1 MSNYA
6 TLIAAIQSVITEN
19 GNNEIT
25 GTILQQTLLS
35 MINSLGIGYQ
45 FVGIATPDTIP
56 GTPDQRVFF
65 IASSGT
71 YPNFGPAV
79 IPDGK
84 LAVFYYDTSWH
95 NATCDVTAVFQTG
108 QSVTQIA
115 IDNTHLAN
123 PKDGALPT
131 ANDVLQLKAKLDGV
145 TAEDIKVTPIEDWHP
160 EGSSS
165 GYYNNGSWT
174 NNSNFKNTRIDVSGY
189 ESIRFL
195 GYNHHFN
202 SFTPQYVFFDD
213 NNNPIGG
220 YHEYYDSTIE
230 DGKDIE
236 LNLLVPDGAKYLVC
250 LYKAYY
256 ASGGT
261 TYISESKFYA
271 YLQKGDTVVGLID
284 KSKVQVVDN
293 LDTDDATKA
302 LSAKQGKILSEEIFG
317 EITYDYDVD
326 VNIQYRLDF
335 TFRPVTTELN
345 SYAVTG
351 RANGVYY
358 VNSEW
363 YTDFVEGNRLYV
375 KAGTNAPTYLMF
387 LKQNLGKISA
397 GSNKTLQWLVDGD
410 YLCSNHYNSVSNTWT
425 SAIVIPAGEESYIDI
440 PQDCHRI
447 IIGLNTTY
455 VELEPCQFIKIGI
468 AKREGGIADEI
479 QELDERTTQNSN
491 EIEELYDSIY
501 GEETLIENEV
511 NFDSV
516 SVKTGQLL
524 SSSIAGSSSGVNG
537 RIWVVPVNTGDT
549 LEITAQSDKAVYLCI
564 LNDNPTIPPNGIPA
578 EDIPIATNCEGYI
591 TSGAGNYR
599 MVIGAGSSATI
610 NIANNSDAKYVYV
623 QKLFHSSTTPLT
635 PQSFVIQ
642 KEKREGGIIDESKVD
657 AGFYLTI
664 EHGDI
669 DGSGKIIP
677 DDNKAVT
684 NFINNGNGFY
694 IELENG
700 FYVERAVLYDKS
712 GNLVTYNYYV
722 HSTSGHASTDNN
734 CWGNNEQ
741 LPQFLV
747 RLVLKSES
755 DISVPLNNIVKRFVY
770 LNDNRLTKVLPQNLD
785 YAKFMYKLHQL
796 TNVIWV
802 PVEKAQHNYGGD
814 GINNVLWF
822 LKGTIV
828 TGVPYSTE
836 TEYSKFIGID
846 VALRTFLSAAKNK
859 RSVIYTEC
867 VEQSH
872 ARSAYGLSYHGEA
885 NYTGNFYGS
894 VCTGLTSY
902 LLGYNVN
909 EYVGSMDTKLGNAN
923 KIAHGK
929 ETLYWGDNVV
939 TIDDL
944 AQQLQPMDIIL
955 NSSHISVI
963 SDVYKDEYGVVQ
975 YVVWTEQTGPTA
987 RMIPYSKD
995 MLAKRFANKEFSIY
1009 RLPSET
1015 WADALA
1021 KDVENTKDI
1030 IQNSFFDFEPKDVE
1044 IDPDIS
1050 TFEGEYAVFVD
1061 NADNDNTDSYNNYK
1075 AFLNIHRGRVYG
1087 SLQIFREDEDVS
1099 TASPIEVNIS
1109 TNSGT
1114 FIYNSSIYADDSM
1127 DKDDWIVVDLMQL
1140 SPKLAAGKYKARVV
1154 GSNIESGFTHFQIV
1168 RISMT
1173 PTWNGNYVTR
1183 LDFNVE
1189 GGDAVSVSQQNN
1201 IRPIRIMDI
1210 SASEQGRG
1218 YVTFSGAGWNASD
1231 YYIKL
1236 VVRADYG
1243 TAVKKINKSSYS
1255 S

>member
-1 MSNYA
+1 MEKMEKMHKKGLQSSYDALA
-6 TLIAAIQSVITEN
+6 TKDPNVIYFCTDTGNVYFGNVQVKDGGAIRSLTVGNTTTGAAGTNASV
-19 GNNEIT
+19 NNS
-25 GTILQQTLLS
+25 GTPQNPVLE
-35 MINSLGIGYQ
+35 
-45 FVGIATPDTIP
+45 FTIP
-56 GTPDQRVFF
+56 RGADGQDGQDGQDAVNPFKGWYPSAASLPANPKVGDYAYVKGATESDPVAIYECTTAGTWSD
-65 IASSGT
+65 SGRT
-71 YPNFGPAV
+71 FNPANNQEFET
-79 IPDGK
+79 GEA
-84 LAVFYYDTSWH
+84 LNETS
-95 NATCDVTAVFQTG
+95 
-108 QSVTQIA
+108 
-115 IDNTHLAN
+115 IDNTQLVN
-123 PKDGALPT
+123 PKDGSLPK
-131 ANDVLQLKAKLDGV
+131 AEDVMQLKAKLKGV
-145 TAEDIKVTPIEDWHP
+145 TAEDIKVIPIEDWHP

-165 GYYNNGSWT
+165 GYYNNGSWA
-174 NNSNFKNTRIDVSGY
+174 NNSNFKSTRIDVSGY

-202 SFTPQYVFFDD
+202 TFTPQHVFFDD
-213 NNNPIGG
+213 NNTPIGG

-284 KSKVQVVDN
+284 KSKVEVVDN
-293 LDTDDATKA
+293 LGTDDATKA
-302 LSAKQGKILSEEIFG
+302 LSAKQGKVLSDTIFG
-317 EITYDYDVD
+317 EV
-326 VNIQYRLDF
+326 V
-335 TFRPVTTELN
+335 
-345 SYAVTG
+345 
-351 RANGVYY
+351 
-358 VNSEW
+358 
-363 YTDFVEGNRLYV
+363 
-375 KAGTNAPTYLMF
+375 
-387 LKQNLGKISA
+387 
-397 GSNKTLQWLVDGD
+397 
-410 YLCSNHYNSVSNTWT
+410 
-425 SAIVIPAGEESYIDI
+425 
-440 PQDCHRI
+440 
-447 IIGLNTTY
+447 
-455 VELEPCQFIKIGI
+455 
-468 AKREGGIADEI
+468 
-479 QELDERTTQNSN
+479 
-491 EIEELYDSIY
+491 IEE
-501 GEETLIENEV
+501 EEV
-511 NFDSV
+511 NFDVAST
-516 SVKTGQLL
+516 KTGQLL
-524 SSSIAGSSSGVNG
+524 ASYIHGSSDSTKGK
-537 RIWVVPVNTGDT
+537 IWVVPVEAGET
-549 LEITAQSDKAVYLCI
+549 LQIQAQEDIGVYLCI
-564 LNDNPTIPPNGIPA
+564 LNSNPTIPPNGIPA
-578 EDIPIATNCEGYI
+578 QDIPIATNCEGYI

-610 NIANNSDAKYVYV
+610 KIANNSDAKYVYV
-623 QKLFHSSTTPLT
+623 QKLFHSSKTPLT

-642 KEKREGGIIDESKVD
+642 KEKRDGGIIEESKVD

-755 DISVPLNNIVKRFVY
+755 DTNVPLNNIVKRFVY

-785 YAKFMYKLHQL
+785 YVKFMYKLHQL
-796 TNVIWV
+796 TNVMWV
-802 PVEKAQHNYGGD
+802 PAEKAQHNYGGD

-846 VALRTFLSAAKNK
+846 VAFRTFLSAAKNK

-872 ARSAYGLSYHGEA
+872 ARSAYDFTYHGEA

-909 EYVGSMDTKLGNAN
+909 EYVGNMDTKLGNAN

-995 MLAKRFANKEFSIY
+995 MLAKRFANKQFSIY

-1021 KDVENTKDI
+1021 KDVENTKGI

-1075 AFLNIHRGRVYG
+1075 AFLNIHRGGVYT
-1087 SLQIFREDEDVS
+1087 SLQIFGEDEDVS
-1099 TASPIEVNIS
+1099 TATPIEVNIS
-1109 TNSGT
+1109 ANSGT

-1173 PTWNGNYVTR
+1173 PTWNGDYVTR

-1243 TAVKKINKSSYS
+1243 TAVKRINKSSYS